1 MIDVINVACLYPHHF
16 RAILE
21 GRKRTE
27 WRDRKRPDR
36 RLESIKAGEL
46 IVFQEARSDRVI
58 LATVYHVK
66 RFRRASAYRYGIR
79 LAEPMLDY
87 APGIKHLQGWQR
99 RDTL

>member
-1 MIDVINVACLYPHHF
+1 MINIACLYPQHF

-27 WRDRKRPDR
+27 WRERKDIDK
-36 RLESIKAGEL
+36 RLESIRSGEL
-46 IVFQEARSDRVI
+46 LVLQESRSDRIIV
-58 LATVYHVK
+58 ATVCHVK
-66 RFRRASAYRYGIR
+66 RFRRGNGYRYGIR
-79 LAEPMLDY
+79 MATPILDS

>member
-1 MIDVINVACLYPHHF
+1 MINIACLYPQHF

-27 WRDRKRPDR
+27 WRDRKHIDK
-36 RLESIKAGEL
+36 RLESIRSGEL
-46 IVFQEARSDRVI
+46 LVLQESRSDRIIV
-58 LATVYHVK
+58 ATVCHVK
-66 RFRRASAYRYGIR
+66 RFRRGNGYRYGIR
-79 LAEPMLDY
+79 MAAPILDS

>member
-1 MIDVINVACLYPHHF
+1 MINIACLYPQHF

-27 WRDRKRPDR
+27 WRERKYIDK
-36 RLESIKAGEL
+36 RLESIRSGEL
-46 IVFQEARSDRVI
+46 LVLQESRSDRIIV
-58 LATVYHVK
+58 ATVCHVK
-66 RFRRASAYRYGIR
+66 RFRRGKGYRYGIR
-79 LAEPMLDY
+79 MATPILDS